1 MKEVGWS
8 RSILLKLER
17 VRSNF
22 TSRESKPSKPAVY
35 SGAEASIGHLSSV
48 VAARSFRYPGSGEDD
63 GPPSATPPPTT
74 LPTVDDPTPSGQVPA
89 DPSVPENAIPP
100 SAPITTLPNVY
111 FDVPLFSEGSLEVDD
126 QAPPA
131 DRPILDEN
139 GQTVPILDADGQPI
153 PDGDAVHY
161 NDVNQQRIKDCF
173 LMAAVASL
181 AMQDPQ
187 AIRDMIDVNTDE
199 AGNVTSYTVTL
210 YDNGNPVLVE
220 VTPDDI
226 YPNGAR
232 PTENGENWV
241 AVVEAAF
248 YEYRGDAASPR
259 GGNSSDAME
268 ILTGRPSTVVPVE
281 SGEYTFDEMQDDLEA
296 GRLIVLSTKQ
306 TLDENEYWIW
316 SQHSY
321 VVERMW
327 VAEDGTQM
335 VQLYNP
341 WGHEQPPPIPFDE
354 IPNFFDDFQIN

>member
-1 MKEVGWS
+1 MSWKPNSKAQPAKFASGWRAAENIGYLS
-8 RSILLKLER
+8 NLVARRSHQ
-17 VRSNF
+17 S
-22 TSRESKPSKPAVY
+22 
-35 SGAEASIGHLSSV
+35 
-48 VAARSFRYPGSGEDD
+48 DD
-63 GPPSATPPPTT
+63 GPPSATPPQPPPTT
-74 LPTVDDPTPSGQVPA
+74 IPTVDDPTPSGQVPI
-89 DPSVPENAIPP
+89 DPAVPLNAIPLSEP
-100 SAPITTLPNVY
+100 SSPQPVPY
-111 FDVPLFSEGSLEVDD
+111 FEAPLFSEGMLEKDD
-126 QAPPA
+126 QQPPA
-131 DRPILDEN
+131 DRPILDDN
-139 GQTVPILDADGQPI
+139 GIAEPLLDANGQPI

-161 NDVNQQRIKDCF
+161 NDVNQQRVKDCF
-173 LMAAVASL
+173 LMAAVASI

-210 YDNGNPVLVE
+210 YDDGNPVHVE

-226 YPNGAR
+226 YARGAR

-241 AVVEAAF
+241 AVIEAAF
-248 YEYRGDAASPR
+248 YEFRGDAAQPK

-268 ILTGRPSTVVPVE
+268 ILTGRPSTVIPVE
-281 SGEYTFDEMQDDLEA
+281 SGEYTFQEMQADFEA
-296 GRLIVLSTKQ
+296 GRLVVISTKQ
-306 TLDENEYWIW
+306 SLDENDYWIW

-354 IPNFFDDFQIN
+354 LPNYSDNFELN